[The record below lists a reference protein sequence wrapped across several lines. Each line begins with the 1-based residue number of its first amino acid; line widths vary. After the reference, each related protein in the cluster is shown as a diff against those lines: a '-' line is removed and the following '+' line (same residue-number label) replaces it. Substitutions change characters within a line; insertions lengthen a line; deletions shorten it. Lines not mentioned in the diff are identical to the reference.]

1 VSYVVGGG
9 GTSAMHP
16 AFFQNLQMRHQM
28 MMRSRII
35 VPPEPQV
42 KQIVQE
48 IAAATKSEELLRE
61 FLEELKGLRQDFDE
75 DRAERALRE
84 GPYSGVYKYAPANK
98 ADWLGYLNFI
108 TSLVGIILSIIL
120 NRPQPPTII
129 IQSHDQEIIQQL
141 NEIKE
146 HQEQEIEQ
154 LKQMNEHLAEKEAK
168 KDAKPPKEHR

>member
-1 VSYVVGGG
+1 VTYIVGGG
-9 GTSAMHP
+9 NTSAMHP
-16 AFFQNLQMRHQM
+16 AFFENLMMRNQM

-120 NRPQPPTII
+120 NRPEPPMII
-129 IQSHDQEIIQQL
+129 IQSHDQEIVQQL
-141 NEIKE
+141 KE
-146 HQEQEIEQ
+146 LTTTRSRRSSSSNRSTTAWKI
-154 LKQMNEHLAEKEAK
+154 
-168 KDAKPPKEHR
+168 

>member
-1 VSYVVGGG
+1 
-9 GTSAMHP
+9 MHP

-61 FLEELKGLRQDFDE
+61 FLEELKGLREDFDE

-98 ADWLGYLNFI
+98 SDWLGYLNFI

-129 IQSHDQEIIQQL
+129 IQSHDQEIVQ
-141 NEIKE
+141 
-146 HQEQEIEQ
+146 Q
-154 LKQMNEHLAEKEAK
+154 LKQLTSTRSRKSSSSN
-168 KDAKPPKEHR
+168 R